1 MPREGLPRVRPQKGM
16 SNTPLE
22 TSKHLYHLSMWL
34 FIYVSYKLY
43 IYIYIYIYIYL
54 YCVFQKQII
63 LWNLKTAPSEV
74 GERRKSETN
83 IVLGG
88 RKKQLKLTDRR

>member
-1 MPREGLPRVRPQKGM
+1 MRPQKGM

-22 TSKHLYHLSMWL
+22 TSKHVYHLSMWL
-34 FIYVSYKLY
+34 FIYVRYKLY
-43 IYIYIYIYIYL
+43 IYFHIVYSKKKYHME
-54 YCVFQKQII
+54 F
-63 LWNLKTAPSEV
+63 KTAPSEV

-88 RKKQLKLTDRR
+88 RKNKLKLTDRR